1 MVGWRALS
9 TTAGIADQQ
18 RVASEGADSAVLR
31 AVDVSVRFG
40 GVHALQSVTF
50 APRKGEV
57 TGLIGPNG
65 AGKTTLFDVISGL
78 CTPTTG
84 TIHYGGRDITSQS
97 AVWRAR
103 HGLRRTFQRQQV
115 FGQLTVEENVLAGY
129 EWHGGGGG
137 LFADVLRLPGR
148 TRLEHRRRERAMAT
162 LEMCGLLAVRAKPAD
177 QLPIGLARMV
187 ELARAV
193 VDEPTL
199 LLLDEPT
206 SGLDA
211 QEMRNLSEV
220 LEAVRQSGCSIILV
234 EHDMSFVMTVSD
246 RIFVLELGR
255 VIAEETPA
263 TLHASEI
270 VRYAYLN

>member
-1 MVGWRALS
+1 LV
-9 TTAGIADQQ
+9 TTTGEADQQ
-18 RVASEGADSAVLR
+18 HVASVQADSAVLR
-31 AVDVSVRFG
+31 ILDVSVRFG
-40 GVHALQSVTF
+40 GVQALQSVNFT
-50 APRKGEV
+50 PRRGEI

-78 CTPTTG
+78 CSPASG
-84 TIHYGGRDITSQS
+84 AIHYGGHDITSWS
-97 AVWRAR
+97 AVRRAR

-115 FGQLTVEENVLAGY
+115 FGQLTVEDNVLAGH

-148 TRLEHRRRERAMAT
+148 RSLERRRRERTMTA
-162 LEMCGLLAVRAKPAD
+162 LEMCGLIEVRSRPAD

-211 QEMRNLSEV
+211 EEMRRLSKV
-220 LEAVRQSGCSIILV
+220 LATVRESGCTVILV
-234 EHDMSFVMTVSD
+234 EHDMSFVMDNSD

-263 TLHASEI
+263 TLHGSEI